1 MSAPGTKSRTIVLLG
16 NPNTGKTTLFNA
28 LTGMSLRTG
37 NYPGVTVEKK
47 VGALLGASGVDVLD
61 LPGTYS
67 LAARSPDEMVA
78 VDVLAGR
85 QEGTPAPDA
94 AVVVVDAS
102 NLERNLYLVTQVM
115 EMGLPVVL
123 ALNMS
128 DLAERRGLE
137 VDAGA
142 LQQRL
147 GIPVVPLVARSGTG
161 VDELGAA
168 MMSASR
174 ASPPAPRW
182 SWPPEIQAAEASL
195 AVAAPD
201 CPAFELRRALLD
213 QGGEAEHRFGNLE
226 ALAAAR
232 EQAGGAVALQVME
245 AEVRYGYIGEVIA
258 AVLTRPATPRVT
270 RTERIDAIL
279 THKIWGTGLLVLVGY
294 FVFMSI
300 FEWAAPVMDFVEAT
314 FAVIGDQVEAVSFL
328 GDGALKSLL
337 VDGVI
342 TGVGGVIVFL
352 PQIMVLF
359 AFIAVLEDCG
369 YMARAAFL
377 MDRLLRWCGLSG
389 RSFIPLLSS
398 FACAVPGIMATRTIE
413 SHRDRLVTILVAPL
427 MTCSARIPIY
437 VILTA
442 AFVPA
447 TMVLGFVSLQA
458 LVFASLY
465 FLGVSVAVLV
475 AWALRQTKFRGA
487 PTPFLMELPPYKMPS
502 PNIVMQRMV
511 RQATHFLSRA
521 GTLILAS
528 SLVIWALAYWP
539 RAEPAQSITLGAPA
553 VSEMTADQ
561 LQLQQSFLGRM
572 GRAVEPAFAPM
583 GWDWKVS
590 IAVIAS
596 FPAREVVV
604 STLGVIYGLGEVDEE
619 STALRQRI
627 REVTWDHGPRQG
639 EPVLDLAGALALM
652 VFFALCAQCA
662 ATLMTIGRETGT
674 WGWPVF
680 TFVYMTTLAYVG
692 AIITA
697 VVARA
702 ILA

>member
-1 MSAPGTKSRTIVLLG
+1 
-16 NPNTGKTTLFNA
+16 
-28 LTGMSLRTG
+28 
-37 NYPGVTVEKK
+37 
-47 VGALLGASGVDVLD
+47 
-61 LPGTYS
+61 
-67 LAARSPDEMVA
+67 
-78 VDVLAGR
+78 
-85 QEGTPAPDA
+85 
-94 AVVVVDAS
+94 
-102 NLERNLYLVTQVM
+102 
-115 EMGLPVVL
+115 
-123 ALNMS
+123 
-128 DLAERRGLE
+128 
-137 VDAGA
+137 
-142 LQQRL
+142 
-147 GIPVVPLVARSGTG
+147 
-161 VDELGAA
+161 
-168 MMSASR
+168 
-174 ASPPAPRW
+174 
-182 SWPPEIQAAEASL
+182 
-195 AVAAPD
+195 
-201 CPAFELRRALLD
+201 
-213 QGGEAEHRFGNLE
+213 
-226 ALAAAR
+226 
-232 EQAGGAVALQVME
+232 LQVRE
-245 AEVRYGYIGEVIA
+245 AEVRYGYSGEVIA
-258 AVLTRPATPRVT
+258 AVVTRPAEPRVT

-279 THKIWGTGLLVLVGY
+279 THKIWGTGLLVVVGY

-300 FEWAAPVMDFVEAT
+300 FTWATPVMDFVEAT
-314 FAVIGDQVEAVSFL
+314 FAMLGKQVEALGFL
-328 GDGALKSLL
+328 GEGALKSLL

-342 TGVGGVIVFL
+342 TGVGGVVVFL
-352 PQIMVLF
+352 PQILVLF
-359 AFIAVLEDCG
+359 AFIAILEDCG

-413 SHRDRLVTILVAPL
+413 SRRDRLVTILVAPL

-447 TMVLGFVSLQA
+447 TMVLGFVNLQA

-465 FLGVSVAVLV
+465 FLGIVVAVLV
-475 AWALRQTKFRGA
+475 AWALRRTKFRGA
-487 PTPFLMELPPYKMPS
+487 ATPFLMELPPYKMPS
-502 PNIVMQRMV
+502 PNIVIQRML

-539 RAEPAQSITLGAPA
+539 RADFVQPAAPGTA
-553 VSEMTADQ
+553 AASEMTADQ

-572 GRAVEPAFAPM
+572 GRVVEPAFAPM

-619 STALRQRI
+619 STALRERI

-639 EPVLDLAGALALM
+639 EKVLDLAGALALM

-662 ATLMTIGRETGT
+662 ATLMTIGKETGS

-692 AIITA
+692 AIVTA
-697 VVARA
+697 VLARA

>member
-1 MSAPGTKSRTIVLLG
+1 MSATGLKSRTIVLLG

-28 LTGMSLRTG
+28 LTGMRLRTG

-47 VGALLGASGVDVLD
+47 VGALLGEADVDVLD

-78 VDVLAGR
+78 VDVLVGR
-85 QEGTPAPDA
+85 QEGAPVPDA

-102 NLERNLYLVTQVM
+102 NLERNLYLVTQIM
-115 EMGLPVVL
+115 ETGLPVVL

-128 DLAERRGLE
+128 DLADRRGLG
-137 VDAGA
+137 VDHAA

-147 GIPVVPLVARSGTG
+147 GIPVVPLVARAGTG
-161 VDELGAA
+161 VDELRAA
-168 MMSASR
+168 MVA
-174 ASPPAPRW
+174 AIGAPPPKPGW
-182 SWPPEIQAAEASL
+182 SWPSEIQAAEASL
-195 AVAAPD
+195 AAVEPD
-201 CPAFELRRALLD
+201 HPKFELRRALFD
-213 QGGEAEHRFGNLE
+213 QAGEAEHRFGNPE

-232 EQAGGAVALQVME
+232 EQAGGTIALQVKE
-245 AEVRYGYIGEVIA
+245 SEIRYGFIGEVIA
-258 AVLTRPATPRVT
+258 AVVTRPEAPRVT

-279 THKIWGTGLLVLVGY
+279 THKVWGTGLLVLVGY

-300 FEWAAPVMDFVEAT
+300 FEWATPVMDFVEAT
-314 FAVIGDQVEAVSFL
+314 FAMLGDQVAAVSFL

-342 TGVGGVIVFL
+342 TGVGGVVVFL
-352 PQIMVLF
+352 PQILVLF
-359 AFIAVLEDCG
+359 AFIAILEDCG

-413 SHRDRLVTILVAPL
+413 SRRDRLVTILVAPL

-447 TMVLGFVSLQA
+447 TMVLGFVNLQA

-465 FLGVSVAVLV
+465 FLGIAVAVLV
-475 AWALRQTKFRGA
+475 AWALRRTKFRGA

-502 PNIVMQRMV
+502 PNIVVQRML

-539 RAEPAQSITLGAPA
+539 RAEFVQPATGTSAA
-553 VSEMTADQ
+553 SEMTADQ

-619 STALRQRI
+619 STALRERI
-627 REVTWDHGPRQG
+627 RDVTWDHGPKQG

-662 ATLMTIGRETGT
+662 ATLMTIGKETGS

-692 AIITA
+692 AIVTA
-697 VVARA
+697 VLARA
-702 ILA
+702 MLA

>member
-1 MSAPGTKSRTIVLLG
+1 MSERGSKSHTIVLLG

-28 LTGMSLRTG
+28 LTGMRLRTG

-47 VGALLGASGVDVLD
+47 VGALLGATGIDVLD

-85 QEGTPAPDA
+85 QEGAPVPDA

-102 NLERNLYLVTQVM
+102 NLERNLYLVSQVM
-115 EMGLPVVL
+115 ETGLPVVL

-128 DLAERRGLE
+128 DLAERRSIE
-137 VDAGA
+137 VDADV
-142 LQQRL
+142 LRQQL

-161 VDELGAA
+161 VDELRTEMIAA
-168 MMSASR
+168 IG
-174 ASPPAPRW
+174 ASPPQPGW
-182 SWPPEIQAAEASL
+182 SWPPEIALAEASL
-195 AVAAPD
+195 AAAAPD
-201 CPAFELRRALLD
+201 YPAFELRRALLD
-213 QGGEAEHRFGNLE
+213 QGGEAEHRFGNVE

-232 EQAGGAVALQVME
+232 EQAGGPIALQVME
-245 AEVRYGYIGEVIA
+245 AEVRYGYIGDVVAA
-258 AVLTRPATPRVT
+258 AVTRPPTPRVT

-279 THKIWGTGLLVLVGY
+279 THKVWGTGLLVLVGY

-300 FEWAAPVMDFVEAT
+300 FQWAAPVMDFVEAT
-314 FAVIGDQVEAVSFL
+314 FALVGEQVEAASFL

-342 TGVGGVIVFL
+342 TGVGGVVVFL
-352 PQIMVLF
+352 PQILVLF
-359 AFIAVLEDCG
+359 GFIAVLEDCG

-447 TMVLGFVSLQA
+447 TMVLGFVNLQA

-465 FLGVSVAVLV
+465 FLGIVVAVLV
-475 AWALRQTKFRGA
+475 AWALRRTKFRGE

-502 PNIVMQRMV
+502 PNIVVQRML

-539 RAEPAQSITLGAPA
+539 RADLTQSLTPEAPA
-553 VSEMTADQ
+553 VSAMTADQ

-572 GRAVEPAFAPM
+572 GRTVEPAFAPM

-619 STALRQRI
+619 STALREQI

-662 ATLMTIGRETGT
+662 ATLMTIGKETGS

-680 TFVYMTTLAYVG
+680 TFVYMTTLAYFG
-692 AIITA
+692 AAITA

-702 ILA
+702 MLS